1 MSITLA
7 CYSPP
12 NDLAAAQAWED
23 ASNWLARIAN
33 IHPGFETWW
42 TVPRGP
48 REKAILASEREHV
61 VAYIQKVNAQLDQA
75 FPGSPAEGS
84 AGIHLT
90 NAATEAEWAK
100 RGKVSLAIHPG
111 SGILRLRLGRIEEI
125 YPSPTT
131 LIWKLLQGLTS
142 ESRVT
147 FAQTNVLQQV
157 AGSVMTYSGDR
168 RVFHHREYLGWMG
181 YVHAPLS
188 ADQLPHAARLERQGR
203 GTLILAADVLDLGD
217 HAAVEQANRTEIG
230 LVDLGLLPVIDS
242 SLM

>member
-1 MSITLA
+1 MNITLA
-7 CYSPP
+7 CYSLP
-12 NDLAAAQAWED
+12 NYFAAAQAWED
-23 ASNWLARIAN
+23 ASEWVARIAN
-33 IHPGFETWW
+33 THPDFETWW

-48 REKAILASEREHV
+48 RDDAIPLSQRGHV
-61 VAYIQKVNAQLDQA
+61 VAHIQKANTQMVQEFL
-75 FPGSPAEGS
+75 GSAGEGS
-84 AGIHLT
+84 VGIHLT
-90 NAATEAEWAK
+90 NAATDAEWMK